1 MSPREDY
8 MEWARQQLP
17 DTPAEALGARLA
29 QEAVNPPQPPPLMTQ
44 MGALDD
50 LSARSTANPRTFEPG
65 GYVTPS
71 SFELE
76 RAKVMHALAAE
87 RLAMADKYAMVRK
100 EVQRTRTES
109 KSDYDPMKRLGL
121 MASTA
126 GAADTTELEDVK
138 TRRAAEERK
147 ADKFGGLAF
156 NYVSPDGKREELWA
170 ARPGTPEKEVQTLKE
185 NAGGLATIDKLLKEI
200 DETRSAKDKLRSNA
214 ILTANTKA
222 IAGILGGSLFNSGVV
237 NAEELKAMEDI
248 VKQQGVIGPDGLQA
262 FRQLRGTLRLRYENQ
277 LRQAGA
283 SKVAR

>member
-29 QEAVNPPQPPPLMTQ
+29 QEAVNSPQPPPLMTA

-50 LSARSTANPRTFEPG
+50 LAARSTANPRTFEPG

-147 ADKFGGLAF
+147 AEKFGALAF
-156 NYVSPDGKREELWA
+156 NYVSPDGKKEELWA
-170 ARPGTPEKEVQTLKE
+170 ARPGTPEKDVQTLRE
-185 NAGGLATIDKLLKEI
+185 NAAGLAVVDKLLREI
-200 DETRSAKDKLRSNA
+200 AEARSLADKARENA
-214 ILTANTKA
+214 IITANVKA
-222 IAGILGGSLFNSGVV
+222 MAGVLGGSLLNSGVV
-237 NAEELKAMEDI
+237 NPSELEDMKKI
-248 VKQQGVIGPDGLQA
+248 ANQQGFIGPDGVQA
-262 FRQLRGTLRLRYENQ
+262 FRQLRGTMRTKYENQ

-283 SKVAR
+283 TKVAR

>member
-1 MSPREDY
+1 
-8 MEWARQQLP
+8 
-17 DTPAEALGARLA
+17 
-29 QEAVNPPQPPPLMTQ
+29 

-100 EVQRTRTES
+100 EVQHTRTES

-147 ADKFGGLAF
+147 ADKFGALAF
-156 NYVSPDGKREELWA
+156 NYVSPDGKREETWA
-170 ARPGTPEKEVQTLKE
+170 ARPGTPEKEVQTLKD
-185 NAGGLATIDKLLKEI
+185 NAGSLAMVDKLLKEI
-200 DETRSAKDKLRSNA
+200 DETRSAKDKFRSNA

-237 NAEELKAMEDI
+237 NSEELKAMEDI

-262 FRQLRGTLRLRYENQ
+262 FRQLRGTMRLRYENQ

-283 SKVAR
+283 SRVAR

>member
-29 QEAVNPPQPPPLMTQ
+29 QEAVNPPQPPLMTK
-44 MGALDD
+44 MGELDD
-50 LSARSTANPRTFEPG
+50 LAARSMESPRGFAPG

-100 EVQRTRTES
+100 ETQRTRTES

-138 TRRAAEERK
+138 TRRAAAEK
-147 ADKFGGLAF
+147 AEDKFGGLAF

-170 ARPGTPEKEVQTLKE
+170 ARPGTPEPEIQTLKN
-185 NAGGLATIDKLLKEI
+185 NAGGLAVVDKLLKEI
-200 DETRSAKDKLRSNA
+200 DESRSLADKARFNSIVALNV
-214 ILTANTKA
+214 KA
-222 IAGILGGSLFNSGVV
+222 LAGVLGGSLLNSGVV
-237 NAEELKAMEDI
+237 NPSELEDMKAI
-248 VKQQGVIGPDGLQA
+248 ANQQGIIGPDGVEA
-262 FRQLRGTLRLRYENQ
+262 FKKLRGTMRLRYENQ
-277 LRQAGA
+277 LRQSGA
-283 SKVAR
+283 TKVRR